1 MEVTTREHLLF
12 CTTCLF
18 SFYYRRR
25 SFCLLACTKRGEG
38 CLSAA
43 CDDCQSVIHSW
54 TEFVLF
60 VKHRFYYLCCS
71 SSHHSPLLL
80 MCFFLFFAGRLF
92 WLFCLF
98 FFAPPPPIAR
108 RPRCR
113 INDFR
118 RGTSAV
124 TAGAS
129 ANKTRPPFTKTIS
142 VLCPATGMT
151 VTRTAVLQFFFSS
164 SPGPRYARREKSGP
178 GGACLGWKPKP
189 KKKSV
194 YITTK
199 IWSARFIA
207 VIPRWGQGFTSKK
220 QATHKRSL
228 RKKEKKKN

>member
-1 MEVTTREHLLF
+1 MLCLPVLSRVGKVNQDEEEIVYTHTHKIYIYILILRIYIIYIYIDHLLHVTKNVRKKNWEKNPKKKKMEVTTREHLLF

-92 WLFCLF
+92 
-98 FFAPPPPIAR
+98 
-108 RPRCR
+108 
-113 INDFR
+113 
-118 RGTSAV
+118 
-124 TAGAS
+124 
-129 ANKTRPPFTKTIS
+129 
-142 VLCPATGMT
+142 
-151 VTRTAVLQFFFSS
+151 
-164 SPGPRYARREKSGP
+164 
-178 GGACLGWKPKP
+178 
-189 KKKSV
+189 
-194 YITTK
+194 
-199 IWSARFIA
+199 
-207 VIPRWGQGFTSKK
+207 
-220 QATHKRSL
+220 
-228 RKKEKKKN
+228 